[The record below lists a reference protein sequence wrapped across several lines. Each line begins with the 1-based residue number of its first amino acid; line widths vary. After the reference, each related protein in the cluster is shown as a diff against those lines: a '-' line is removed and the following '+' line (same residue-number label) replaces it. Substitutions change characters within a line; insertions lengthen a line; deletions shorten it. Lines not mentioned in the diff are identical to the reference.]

1 MPRVK
6 PKGLSNIAEFCPFYI
21 SLCNIHI
28 APLSPSNI
36 HIAWCNMNIALVH
49 VSSPILHC
57 QLLWWPHP
65 PWYKSWCSNYFP
77 AGDSLFGKQVT
88 CAGER
93 IPSVHTLFIPPHWW
107 KMVTRQYHILSAR
120 GNWISGWFDTVGGF
134 DNIQRE
140 SSRAVCTSIISAPVS
155 AGSISWFHWLWAV
168 FGDGREQVGGCS
180 PFNQ

>member
-1 MPRVK
+1 MDYR
-6 PKGLSNIAEFCPFYI
+6 I
-21 SLCNIHI
+21 SLSSAHSVYHCAIYILHHYHRAI
-28 APLSPSNI
+28 YILHGATWIL
-36 HIAWCNMNIALVH
+36 HWCTCLH
-49 VSSPILHC
+49 LYCTVSSFDDHTHHGTNLDVVI
-57 QLLWWPHP
+57 
-65 PWYKSWCSNYFP
+65 NFP

-93 IPSVHTLFIPPHWW
+93 IPSVHTLFIPPRWW

-120 GNWISGWFDTVGGF
+120 GNWISRWFNTVGGF

>member
-6 PKGLSNIAEFCPFYI
+6 PKGLSNIAEFCPFCI

-28 APLSPSNI
+28 A
-36 HIAWCNMNIALVH
+36 WCTVNIALVH

-57 QLLWWPHP
+57 Q
-65 PWYKSWCSNYFP
+65 FP
-77 AGDSLFGKQVT
+77 EGDSLFGKQVT

-120 GNWISGWFDTVGGF
+120 GNWISRWFNTVGGF